1 MCVRVA
7 GSRTYQP
14 ACTRQRVLTIHLTS
28 QHSAPQALVRPCC
41 STPASCGINVCG
53 IERWHPKVAK
63 LHFTLLQYS
72 WELWHRQGDYPHG
85 AAAFAFAAAAAAAG
99 FRAQRPESSPGGKPG
114 PGGHTTARM
123 RAGIGYSH
131 VEQVRQLL
139 MACHCNVFLCTCMHA
154 WLARTRPVRPYAGVR
169 RRDPCPPPVAA
180 LL

>member
-1 MCVRVA
+1 MYVTLSMPRD
-7 GSRTYQP
+7 G
-14 ACTRQRVLTIHLTS
+14 TR
-28 QHSAPQALVRPCC
+28 
-41 STPASCGINVCG
+41 
-53 IERWHPKVAK
+53 K
-63 LHFTLLQYS
+63 LLKLYCTLLQYS

-154 WLARTRPVRPYAGVR
+154 WLARSRPVRPYSGER
-169 RRDPCPPPVAA
+169 RGDPCPPACGCTALVHGQLCAPAVRFCSWPVRHTA
-180 LL
+180 LHSSQRHSTCRQSPYSRP